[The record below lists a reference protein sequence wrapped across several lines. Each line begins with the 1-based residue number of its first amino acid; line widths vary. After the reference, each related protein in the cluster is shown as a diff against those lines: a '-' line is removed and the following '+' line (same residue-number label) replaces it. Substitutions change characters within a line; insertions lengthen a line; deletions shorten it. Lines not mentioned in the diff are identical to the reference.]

1 METLSDERLCRTS
14 STNSAS
20 SSSRKSSTARRTRP
34 RKAASNASLA
44 KAAGTPS
51 DDKSLTS
58 FPSLSPSPE
67 VSPIATLASE
77 PPEHPQTPLPAS
89 LHTPG
94 LPDPPTLRKIS
105 KPPKSIVG
113 SLLAATPTS
122 NGRSALFDDTPR
134 DAASVPGNLHHA
146 SHDSIERM
154 VARHGAVDLIKQLST
169 DLAQRDA
176 QMTAL
181 RRKAEERERLLR
193 KMLQECEVSNLDIEK
208 RLRGLERGPNNA
220 GGDAGGKRQSIGE
233 LDGVHPEDPIDAHV
247 AQALAEQH
255 DGERESMPQVED
267 DSSVT
272 AFPTLGDNL
281 SVTSGDFA
289 TTKQK
294 DPKGWKSYVWTG
306 STNKTPSQT
315 PSVTSNHDEEPRSQP
330 RSRASSGS
338 RKALSGETFMPPPQT
353 KPKAGIKRI
362 GSEEEA
368 SAASSRRSSGSV
380 ASWALRLVAGNNQ
393 TRDGDKL
400 ANLRGRPT
408 ANGQNSNSNSNSNSD
423 RFTRTTSME
432 STKTTGTGPKSG
444 GPRSRPSRASLG
456 PNGTIKSLPPDSA
469 RSKTSSLGSPAPMQR
484 TPSNIG
490 PVEMDM
496 ILPEES
502 RPPTLMPLHNM
513 SESAEFLT
521 DRFGFIYDQKRKKR
535 QAEAAGAAIQKTRPH
550 AKSEVVGKARESLK
564 TNLEGDQA
572 GRGETAR
579 PPSIKSLDEETLK
592 TKTWQ
597 DYLKTATFPTELLS
611 HTPSAA
617 PITVIDADDTPKASS
632 QVTVSK
638 SGSYPALSSNPEPAP
653 SHETSAHAELARPSA
668 NGPTSPSR
676 LLGSPQPDPV
686 KVLLEQLTDL
696 HDSLQRD
703 KTVKW
708 NDFLRKVRA
717 ERKRDG
723 DAVAA
728 NEGRAKL
735 AMPETLLTDGEIVGI
750 AGAGNKGKVGRA
762 KWKEFRNLVLSGI
775 PVAYRAKIW
784 AECSGAA
791 AMRVPGYYEDL
802 VANGVD
808 DPTVVSQI
816 QMDINRTLT
825 DNIFFR
831 KGPGVH
837 KLNEVLVA
845 YARRNHSVG
854 YCQGMNLIT
863 ACLLL
868 IMPTAED
875 AFWVLATMIENIL
888 PESYY
893 DHSLLASR
901 ADQVVL
907 RQYVTELLPKLS
919 QHFDALGIE
928 LEALT
933 FQWFL
938 SVFTDCLSA
947 EALFRVWDVVLC
959 MHDGSTFLFQVA
971 LALLKLNEKSLIEC
985 DNPGAVYHYINQQ
998 MTNHAISIDGLIQ
1011 ASEAL
1016 KKVVKRNDVE
1026 ERRAKAMDREREIM
1040 KQREELRAGRLKKA
1054 ADERSNTAV
1063 ADTAAQEH
1071 EEQSGVEQ
1079 LPHQPQLTDMV
1090 VPQGVNITPPTPTT
1104 PETMASSVSFTSS
1117 KDTEDEDYE
1126 ENEIGSHT
1134 PLPIDEEVLW
1144 RA

>member
-1 METLSDERLCRTS
+1 MDTLSDERLYRTS

-67 VSPIATLASE
+67 VSPIATLAND
-77 PPEHPQTPLPAS
+77 PEHPQTPSPAS

-94 LPDPPTLRKIS
+94 LPDPPTLRKAS

-134 DAASVPGNLHHA
+134 DSASVPGNLHHA

-154 VARHGAVDLIKQLST
+154 VARHGAVDLIKQLAT

-208 RLRGLERGPNNA
+208 RLRSLERGPHNVA
-220 GGDAGGKRQSIGE
+220 GESGDAGRKRQSIGE
-233 LDGVHPEDPIDAHV
+233 ADGVHPEDTIDAHV

-272 AFPTLGDNL
+272 AFPALGDNL
-281 SVTSGDFA
+281 SVTSGDFG

-294 DPKGWKSYVWTG
+294 DPKSWKSYVFSG
-306 STNKTPSQT
+306 STSKLPST
-315 PSVTSNHDEEPRSQP
+315 APSVASHHDEESTSQP

-338 RKALSGETFMPPPQT
+338 RKALNGETFMPPPQT
-353 KPKAGIKRI
+353 KGKGGVKRVD
-362 GSEEEA
+362 SEEEA
-368 SAASSRRSSGSV
+368 SASSRRSSGSV

-393 TRDGDKL
+393 TREGDKL
-400 ANLRGRPT
+400 ASLRGRPA
-408 ANGQNSNSNSNSNSD
+408 ANGQNSN

-432 STKTTGTGPKSG
+432 STKATGPTPKPG
-444 GPRSRPSRASLG
+444 GPRARTSRASLG

-469 RSKTSSLGSPAPMQR
+469 RNKASSLGSPAPMQR

-521 DRFGFIYDQKRKKR
+521 DRFGFIYDQKRKRR
-535 QAEAAGAAIQKTRPH
+535 QAEAAGASIQGTRPH

-564 TNLEGDQA
+564 THLEGEQA
-572 GRGETAR
+572 AQGATEAR
-579 PPSIKSLDEETLK
+579 PPSIRSLDEETLK
-592 TKTWQ
+592 TKGWQ

-617 PITVIDADDTPKASS
+617 PITVIDADDTPKAVS
-632 QVTVSK
+632 QLVVSK
-638 SGSYPALSSNPEPAP
+638 SGSYPALSSNPEPSP
-653 SHETSAHAELARPSA
+653 SHETSANAELARPSIS
-668 NGPTSPSR
+668 GPTSPSR
-676 LLGSPQPDPV
+676 ILGSPQPDPV
-686 KVLLEQLTDL
+686 KVLLEQLTEL
-696 HDSLQRD
+696 HDSLQRE

-831 KGPGVH
+831 KGAGVH

-845 YARRNHSVG
+845 YSRRNLSVG

-907 RQYVTELLPKLS
+907 RQYVAELLPKLS

-971 LALLKLNEKSLIEC
+971 LALLKLNEKSLVEC

-1016 KKVVKRNDVE
+1016 KKVVKRKDVE
-1026 ERRAKAMDREREIM
+1026 ERRAKAMDRERDIM
-1040 KQREELRAGRLKKA
+1040 KQREELRAGRLKKV
-1054 ADERSNTAV
+1054 DEARNDAEITE
-1063 ADTAAQEH
+1063 TTLQEQ
-1071 EEQSGVEQ
+1071 EQELPGFEQ
-1079 LPHQPQLTDMV
+1079 LPQEAQLTDMV
-1090 VPQGVNITPPTPTT
+1090 IPQGVNITPPTPTT
-1104 PETMASSVSFTSS
+1104 PETMASSRSFTTS
-1117 KDTEDEDYE
+1117 KDTEDEDYDDDE
-1126 ENEIGSHT
+1126 TRSLT
-1134 PLPIDEEVLW
+1134 PMPLDEEVLW